1 MNVKGKSP
9 PAMSYGQLL
18 KDRSQILWDMAC
30 EEEDREG
37 FEGEIRHWK
46 EQLQLLPQTE
56 EGQKTQAQV
65 KQRISIVY
73 RKMQAQLGTAEECRQ
88 RQEFR
93 DAQLHYIDQL
103 LSEGNLHVDSGS
115 NEVRDR
121 KYAVDGERERP
132 IKIRRSNTLGEGR
145 NSQRLHVTSS
155 SGVPS

>member
-56 EGQKTQAQV
+56 E
-65 KQRISIVY
+65 
-73 RKMQAQLGTAEECRQ
+73 
-88 RQEFR
+88 
-93 DAQLHYIDQL
+93 
-103 LSEGNLHVDSGS
+103 
-115 NEVRDR
+115 VR
-121 KYAVDGERERP
+121 V
-132 IKIRRSNTLGEGR
+132 
-145 NSQRLHVTSS
+145 
-155 SGVPS
+155 